1 MDFEILEIKYTWLKD
16 LYLCQVD
23 FDRERLRS
31 LSENSLCTVNR
42 KYKILLLSLDPLG
55 TEQVHGSPYYFF
67 SIENAF
73 FFLGAGES
81 NRMFFPK
88 WGIEGKIMNAY
99 GLEKYNK
106 SEVIKVAS
114 MALLATNDYQ
124 KSGKSK
130 KQVILDK
137 YGKPIT

>member
-1 MDFEILEIKYTWLKD
+1 MDFEIVEIKYTWLKD
-16 LYLCQVD
+16 LYLSQVD
-23 FDRERLRS
+23 FDRKRLRS
-31 LSENSLCTVNR
+31 LNENSLCTINR
-42 KYKILLLSLDPLG
+42 KNKILLLSLDPLG

-81 NRMFFPK
+81 NCMFFPK
-88 WGIEGKIMNAY
+88 WGVEGKIMNTD

-114 MALLATNDYQ
+114 MALVAIIDYQ

-130 KQVILDK
+130 KQAIMDK